1 MALRSRHHR
10 LIRFMCALV
19 TAGSLTYMAQH
30 SNVRKDVT
38 QERLS
43 EITGAT
49 TELVKSI
56 SPERP
61 VVIHAYISKEVPRDY
76 VTTRARLL
84 NVLREFQAAG
94 SEGLTVRIIEPEPY
108 SPEADE
114 ASDKYQIEP
123 VRLMNR
129 EGGRL
134 TDMQVF
140 LGLAM
145 VSGPHEDVIP
155 FFDRGLSVEYE
166 LVRALRTV
174 TQEKKKVVGVLRT
187 DATIMGNFDLQ
198 ARRQQPAWRV
208 IGELKK
214 QYEVRSLNPKAAI
227 PEDVDVLLVPQ
238 LSSCAQDEL
247 EHVKAFIDAGRPA
260 LLTVDPFPLFDLR
273 LSPREPKLPPPGQQN
288 QMFGMQQQ
296 GAEPKGDYEALLR
309 HVGVEWNPDKVVFD
323 LDNPNKIA
331 AQAPPHIVFMTR
343 PFEGGDPVVDGLS
356 EVVGLFSGSITPVA
370 GAEAEFVPLLQVGD
384 RTGTHP
390 FEELVQRHPLFGVSG
405 PIIPRTRT
413 IDGIQHVVGARVAGA
428 ATSGE
433 ESKPRNVIVLA
444 DLDIFG
450 DQFFAFH
457 ERGGDID
464 GDGLVDIRFD
474 NVMFLL
480 NAIDSLAGDESLVN
494 LRKRR
499 SKYRRLTTIDELTK
513 EAVDQKEDEVKKAS
527 ERAEAEIAQ
536 AKSALEAKVKEIQER
551 EGVDETTKAV
561 LIQSAEDAENRRLN
575 AKTERIEREKARAIT
590 RAEAELARKVDD
602 QQNMVRLFAVLVP
615 PIPALLL
622 GGLIFGRRRRRE
634 RDAIPAARKKRG
646 AA

>member
-10 LIRFMCALV
+10 LIRFLCAVV
-19 TAGSLTYMAQH
+19 TAGSLTYMAQQ

-38 QERLS
+38 RERIS

-56 SPERP
+56 SPDRP
-61 VVIHAYISKEVPRDY
+61 VVIHAYISKEVPREY

-84 NVLREFQAAG
+84 NILREFKAAG
-94 SEGLTVRIIEPEPY
+94 AEGLTVRIIEPEPY
-108 SPEADE
+108 SPEAEE

-198 ARRQQPAWRV
+198 ARRQDPAWRV

-214 QYEVRSLNPKAAI
+214 QYEVRSLNPKAAV

-247 EHVKAFIDAGRPA
+247 DHVKAYIDAGRPA

-273 LSPREPKLPPPGQQN
+273 LAPREPKLPPPGQQN
-288 QMFGMQQQ
+288 QMFGMQQE

-309 HVGVEWNPDKVVFD
+309 HVGVEWNPDKIVFD

-343 PFEGGDPVVDGLS
+343 PFEGGDPIVDGLS
-356 EVVGLFSGSITPVA
+356 EVVALFGGSIAPVS

-384 RTGTHP
+384 R
-390 FEELVQRHPLFGVSG
+390 
-405 PIIPRTRT
+405 
-413 IDGIQHVVGARVAGA
+413 
-428 ATSGE
+428 
-433 ESKPRNVIVLA
+433 
-444 DLDIFG
+444 
-450 DQFFAFH
+450 
-457 ERGGDID
+457 
-464 GDGLVDIRFD
+464 
-474 NVMFLL
+474 
-480 NAIDSLAGDESLVN
+480 
-494 LRKRR
+494 
-499 SKYRRLTTIDELTK
+499 
-513 EAVDQKEDEVKKAS
+513 
-527 ERAEAEIAQ
+527 
-536 AKSALEAKVKEIQER
+536 
-551 EGVDETTKAV
+551 
-561 LIQSAEDAENRRLN
+561 
-575 AKTERIEREKARAIT
+575 
-590 RAEAELARKVDD
+590 
-602 QQNMVRLFAVLVP
+602 
-615 PIPALLL
+615 
-622 GGLIFGRRRRRE
+622 
-634 RDAIPAARKKRG
+634 
-646 AA
+646 